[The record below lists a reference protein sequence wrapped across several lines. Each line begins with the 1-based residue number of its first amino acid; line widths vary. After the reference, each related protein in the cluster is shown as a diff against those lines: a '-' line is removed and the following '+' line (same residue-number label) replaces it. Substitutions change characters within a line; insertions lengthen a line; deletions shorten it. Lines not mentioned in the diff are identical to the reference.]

1 MAGGAI
7 PVGVLALDLIS
18 NFLLDNSLGL
28 QPAKLPPPMPDPS
41 SIPFTGL
48 VSSYST
54 QLPATGAN

>member
-1 MAGGAI
+1 M
-7 PVGVLALDLIS
+7 GVLALDLIS